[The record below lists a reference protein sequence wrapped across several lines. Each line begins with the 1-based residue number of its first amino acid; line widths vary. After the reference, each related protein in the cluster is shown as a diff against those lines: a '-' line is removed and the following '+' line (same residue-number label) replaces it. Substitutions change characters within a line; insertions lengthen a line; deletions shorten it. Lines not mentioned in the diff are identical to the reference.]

1 MAKPNYAFAKRQRDL
16 AKKAKKEEKRLRK
29 AQGGTGGTGADEQE
43 GQPEESQAVPGATEV
58 AGSGDETDDRGAA
71 PGGVEGEG
79 PDRLAGSG
87 PDQPDA
93 TGALDRRNAS

>member
-29 AQGGTGGTGADEQE
+29 AQGGTGADEQE

-58 AGSGDETDDRGAA
+58 EGSGDEAADPGAA

-93 TGALDRRNAS
+93 TGALDRRNA